1 MYGKFALT
9 LAACGALAMPAQAE
23 DQAATELEAVVVS
36 APVER
41 TVSEIAK
48 PATVLTGEELRL
60 KAGSTIGETLKQ
72 EPGITSQ
79 SFGPGVGQPVIRGQ
93 SGPRVR
99 VMSNSLGVG
108 DVSQLSPDHANGVEP
123 VLAERIEVLRG
134 PSTLLYG
141 SGAIGGIVNVID
153 NRIPE
158 SVPEKLLSPTFEQRY
173 NSVSDETTSNLKLE
187 GGKTGFAYHLDGFYR
202 DRNNLHI
209 GGPAIAENA
218 ARQSDAALEGVDL
231 QNSFGVIPNTN
242 ARSKGGTVGMSLV
255 GDAGFAGVSINYLG
269 NNYGI
274 PPDGTGGPNTRI
286 NLKQTRYDFKSE
298 LKNPVAFAEALRV
311 RFGYIDYA
319 HTELNGDVPATLF
332 TNKSYES
339 RLEVVHQPLGPLK
352 GIMGL
357 QTLSSDFGAASL
369 EQPQALVPNS
379 QIGSYGVF
387 AVESFT
393 LGPGLYELGL
403 RGETS
408 SVDPQRGPKRSY
420 APISASASGQWKI
433 AEANTINFAVT
444 RSQRAPQV
452 QELFSH
458 GVHDATH
465 SFEFGEPNL
474 KTETSYN
481 LDLGYRFQADWVSAE
496 LNLFQNWVNDYIF
509 QQQTGGV
516 FNEDLGEFQ
525 ARCSSPGACFP
536 VVKSRQAD
544 ATFKGFEG
552 NVKVP
557 LMENRYGVVDLT
569 LFGDFTRGEFVAGGN
584 VPRMPPLRYG
594 FQLAY
599 AHGEHWSA
607 NLRLTRGEKQDHP
620 GANDT
625 ATNGYALL
633 DLNLQYQVTGLKD
646 TRILVFAMGHNLL
659 NDNIRNSTSYLRNFA
674 PEPGRGAEIGL
685 RVSY

>member
-9 LAACGALAMPAQAE
+9 LAACGALAMRAQAE

-36 APVER
+36 APVEQ

-209 GGPAIAENA
+209 GGPAIAESA

-311 RFGYIDYA
+311 RFGYIDYT
-319 HTELNGDVPATLF
+319 HTELNGNVPATLF

-339 RLEVVHQPLGPLK
+339 RLEVVHQPLGHLK

-387 AVESFT
+387 AIESFT
-393 LGPGLYELGL
+393 LGPGFYELGL
-403 RGETS
+403 RGEMS

-481 LDLGYRFQADWVSAE
+481 LDLGYRFQANWISAE

-569 LFGDFTRGEFVAGGN
+569 LFSDFTRGEFVAGGN

>member
-319 HTELNGDVPATLF
+319 HTELNGNVPATLF

-387 AVESFT
+387 AIESFT

-481 LDLGYRFQADWVSAE
+481 LYLGYRFQADWVSAE

-633 DLNLQYQVTGLKD
+633 DLNLQYQVAGLKD